1 MAGHKSL
8 HSWLETHAAVAPDR
22 VILSSSAGYTTR
34 ASLAESSRA
43 LASWLVREGGL
54 RHGDRIA
61 WLGHNHIE
69 QIELV
74 LAAALAG
81 LVLVPL
87 NWRLSGV
94 EQRRILTDAGV
105 SLLVAHQAFADRA
118 REVVPPG
125 CTLVPCGSDGEE
137 ASATFR
143 QIVHEGATL
152 PSPERTGTPEDAL
165 LLVYT
170 SGTTGDPKGAIL
182 TQEAVLYNA
191 LNSIHMHGM
200 TEDDTILT
208 VLPMFHVGGLNIQTL
223 PALYCGAHV
232 ILHATF
238 DPGAVL
244 AEIRRSRPTLLLQV
258 PATLSALMAQP
269 DWAETDIS
277 SLRSVSIGS
286 TDVPVELI
294 EAVHARGVPVIQI
307 YGSTETGPVAIYQ
320 RAEEA
325 FETAGALGRQGLHTE
340 IRLVDADGN
349 DVAPGGTGE
358 ILVRGPHVAQGYWG
372 DPDNPAFSGGWF
384 RSGDMARR
392 DERGLYWFRGRRKH
406 MIISGG
412 ENIYPAEIERVLRR
426 LPGIVECAVVGVP
439 DPKWGESPAALIVTE
454 DGKPLP
460 EAALRA
466 LMEQELARYKHP
478 RHILLADALPRN
490 VMGKVVPELVRD
502 MILARLASSDA
513 S

>member
-8 HSWLETHAAVAPDR
+8 HSWIETHAAISPGRPAVSTPGNAINRGD
-22 VILSSSAGYTTR
+22 
-34 ASLAESSRA
+34 LAESSRS
-43 LASWLVREGGL
+43 LAAWLVREGGL

-61 WLGHNHIE
+61 WLGHNHVE
-69 QIELV
+69 QIMLV
-74 LAAALAG
+74 FAAALAG
-81 LVLVPL
+81 LMLVPL
-87 NWRLSGV
+87 NWRLSAV
-94 EQRRILTDAGV
+94 EQRRILADAGV
-105 SLLVAHQAFADRA
+105 SLLFVHHDFADRA
-118 REVVPPG
+118 AGIVPPG
-125 CTLVPCGSDGEE
+125 CRSVICGGSPDGFRELVR
-137 ASATFR
+137 A
-143 QIVHEGATL
+143 GAML
-152 PSPERTGTPEDAL
+152 PAPERTGGPEDAL

-200 TEDDTILT
+200 TEEDTVLT

-232 ILHATF
+232 ILHPVF
-238 DPGAVL
+238 EPDAVL

-258 PATLSALMAQP
+258 PATLSALMAHP
-269 DWAETDIS
+269 DWEKTDIS
-277 SLRSVSIGS
+277 CLRSISIGS

-325 FETAGALGRQGLHTE
+325 FDTVGSLGRQGLHTE
-340 IRLVDADGN
+340 IRLVDGDGN
-349 DVAPGGTGE
+349 DVEPGGTGE
-358 ILVRGPHVAQGYWG
+358 ILVRGPHVARGYRG
-372 DPDNPAFSGGWF
+372 DPDHPAFSGGWF
-384 RSGDMARR
+384 HSGDMARR

-426 LPGIVECAVVGVP
+426 IPGVVECAVVGIP
-439 DPKWGESPAALIVTE
+439 DPKWGETPAALIVTE
-454 DGKPLP
+454 DGGPLP
-460 EAALRA
+460 QEMLQEVLGR
-466 LMEQELARYKHP
+466 ELARYKHP
-478 RHILLADALPRN
+478 RHMLFTDSLPRN
-490 VMGKVVPELVRD
+490 VMGKVVPELVRETV
-502 MILARLASSDA
+502 LAHLAED
-513 S
+513 